1 MQIIKF
7 KKKKMKLLTNEQQK
21 LYENVKICYI
31 SKEKSEDKHAKNK
44 KVL

>member
-1 MQIIKF
+1 
-7 KKKKMKLLTNEQQK
+7 MKSLTNEQQK
-21 LYENVKICYI
+21 LYENVKICNI

>member
-1 MQIIKF
+1 
-7 KKKKMKLLTNEQQK
+7 MKLLTNEQQK
-21 LYENVKICYI
+21 LYENVKICNI